1 MTKIDFSNQSNL
13 AEYSYF
19 PSENDLMGRR
29 HLTEEEKEI
38 LIKNYN
44 HSSDPTWNN
53 IYVSNQFDPNL
64 IQHSEFSGTIVIGN
78 LCKATL
84 RFHDL
89 VLETGIYHSMIRS

>member
-1 MTKIDFSNQSNL
+1 MTKIDFSESGIL
-13 AEYSYF
+13 PEYSYF
-19 PSENDLMGRR
+19 PSNSDINLKRQ
-29 HLTEEEKEI
+29 LTDEEKEI

-84 RFHDL
+84 RF
-89 VLETGIYHSMIRS
+89 